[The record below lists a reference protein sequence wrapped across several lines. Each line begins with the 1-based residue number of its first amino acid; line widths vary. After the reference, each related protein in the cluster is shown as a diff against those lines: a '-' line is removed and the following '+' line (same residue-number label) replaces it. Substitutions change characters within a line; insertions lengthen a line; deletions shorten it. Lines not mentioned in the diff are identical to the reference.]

1 MQPKKTNGR
10 TQEEIQRMRRLL
22 KLEANKRAIE
32 KVSASGRAGESTE
45 VAQEMHK

>member
-10 TQEEIQRMRRLL
+10 TQEEIQRMRLL
-22 KLEANKRAIE
+22 KPEANKRALA
-32 KVSASGRAGESTE
+32 KVSASSRAGESAE